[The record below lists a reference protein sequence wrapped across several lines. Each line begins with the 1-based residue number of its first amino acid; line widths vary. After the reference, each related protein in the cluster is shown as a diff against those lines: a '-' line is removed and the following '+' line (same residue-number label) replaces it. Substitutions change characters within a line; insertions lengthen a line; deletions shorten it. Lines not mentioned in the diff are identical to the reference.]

1 MTDPCTLRGL
11 IIGIAGL
18 AWHGLGFDPGVSQEK
33 AVKVLEHLREKGPT
47 TKSDLV
53 RYAPRIP
60 KAERDILLERLTAE
74 DLLNVDGT
82 MVTATTYPEFVAA
95 LYARDEFPEP
105 RNFLAE
111 VTAKAGA
118 VA

>member
-1 MTDPCTLRGL
+1 LTDPCTLRGL

-18 AWHGLGFDPGVSQEK
+18 AWHGLGFVSQEK

-60 KAERDILLERLTAE
+60 KAERDILLERLAAE

-111 VTAKAGA
+111 LSAKAGA